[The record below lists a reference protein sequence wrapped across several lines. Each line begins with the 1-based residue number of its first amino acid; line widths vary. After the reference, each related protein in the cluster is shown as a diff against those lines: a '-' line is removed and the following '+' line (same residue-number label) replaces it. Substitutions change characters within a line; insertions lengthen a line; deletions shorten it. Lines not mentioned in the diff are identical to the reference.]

1 MRKAFLKASILA
13 AFGVAMSASF
23 TSCKDYDDDINNL
36 QTQVDAIKND
46 LKTIQDMVSQGAVIT
61 SVTQNANGVEITLSN
76 NKTFNITN
84 GKDGKDADV
93 WTIVKNAAGQYV
105 WALNGVATEYPAQG
119 PAGENGAD
127 GADGATGATGNYFK
141 PNAETG
147 KFDEYK
153 ADGTLVGATDI
164 EWRATVEQ
172 TITAVDN
179 GNTVTLYG
187 LKDAQGNEFNATLAK
202 NGTLAGLEFIPDLYV
217 DGIETMSAED
227 ISGDILNANLYA
239 ATTSVGNSA
248 NVLKDEIK
256 DFPVAGAGKVY
267 AINGVS
273 TASYILNPN
282 NANIEG
288 VEWSFLTN
296 DAVSRA
302 SKAVADVQTAIKN
315 EEGNLD
321 VTYVIADKK
330 YFNADG
336 KVTVMALQGTLTDGS
351 VVSSNF
357 VRVIT
362 DNVSLTAINY
372 NKEAVAVTAANAIN
386 GAANEVLYNATT
398 NLAEKITISGD
409 NGSIYTLDEIKAKYG
424 LTMKYSI
431 LKYYVGANETT
442 GTHENKY
449 GMVNA
454 EGVYTPTYVDAPGSQ
469 VTTIGAGNAARTAI
483 GRQPVVVLELV
494 DANDNI
500 ILGGL
505 VKLQNVEQLTT
516 KEPIMLGELTFPYLC
531 DNQFKYESWEKVAS
545 QIVAST
551 GMTITEFQKNFAI
564 QNDGFAYIKNEK
576 GEFVPTVDNGV
587 INSDIQNGYC
597 KFGYFEWVEVG
608 NNTKTQTLAFAVA
621 KTMLDDWYPVYNNQ
635 GKVIGNGNLSTTPVT
650 KTLYAKFRNEDTNT
664 DMYIGYDITVVG
676 QPTVSYNG
684 QLASQW
690 TQNYTVAPLN
700 PAVAANSKQ
709 TVPSKADV
717 MTFTI
722 ASLWTNGMPALT
734 AEAPY
739 NFGTKGDNALGST
752 LAVNYTFSKNQP
764 RITGA
769 SGTVYGFVTADN
781 ASTLQA
787 YVIKPN
793 VTINDAYIAA
803 AAKETVATIGTSFT
817 IEAGYS
823 NAAKD
828 IVNAKAFDLNNPA
841 TLFNVEM
848 NLTYGTCNIP
858 VPQIGEFKVGVG
870 RPIDVVNPDELI
882 EITDAS
888 GDYVRTVGTL
898 ANIYDWQGQALW
910 KAVVDKNK
918 KLTGFTAN
926 ETVNGVNLWNF
937 WMGTYD
943 GVLNGTVTFGK
954 TNDFEILTNSTN
966 SLTGATVL
974 SKTREGF
981 DILFQVGSIKGLSQI
996 NVSKA
1001 ADLFGAEMVYENNS
1015 GNSVVEPFY
1024 IFIPVV
1030 AHYTWGDSNIGY
1042 ATVKI
1047 LPTQTSVN

>member
-119 PAGENGAD
+119 PAGENGAA

-172 TITAVDN
+172 AITAVDN

-239 ATTSVGNSA
+239 DITSVGNSA
-248 NVLKDEIK
+248 NVLKGEIS
-256 DFPVAGAGKVY
+256 DFAAAGAGKVY

-302 SKAVADVQTAIKN
+302 SKAVANVQSAVKN

-321 VTYVIADKK
+321 VTYVIADKE
-330 YFNADG
+330 YFNADD
-336 KVTVMALQGTLTDGS
+336 KITVMALQGTLTDGS

-357 VRVIT
+357 VRVLS
-362 DNVSLTAINY
+362 DNVNLTAINY
-372 NKEAVAVTAANAIN
+372 NKEAVVVTAADAIN
-386 GAANEVLYNATT
+386 GDAIDVYYNATT
-398 NLAEKITISGD
+398 NLAKNITISGD
-409 NGSIYTLDEIKAKYG
+409 NGNIYTLDEIEAKYG

-431 LKYYVGANETT
+431 LKYYVGADEIT
-442 GTHENKY
+442 GTREDKY
-449 GMVNA
+449 GSVNA
-454 EGVYTPTYVDAPGSQ
+454 EGVYTPTFVNADGEQ
-469 VTTIGAGNAARTAI
+469 VTAINAGNAARTAI

-494 DANDNI
+494 DAEGNI

-505 VKLQNVEQLTT
+505 IKLQNVEEPKPEEEVNESIYIGSLTT
-516 KEPIMLGELTFPYLC
+516 FLYLC
-531 DNQFKYESWEKVAS
+531 DEQTKYESWEKVAGK
-545 QIVAST
+545 IVAST
-551 GMTITEFQKNFAI
+551 GMTIKEFQENYVMDEDFVYI
-564 QNDGFAYIKNEK
+564 EDGK
-576 GEFVPTVDNGV
+576 GGFVAAAEDGELGHFDWT
-587 INSDIQNGYC
+587 
-597 KFGYFEWVEVG
+597 EVG
-608 NNTKTQTLAFAVA
+608 SNTQTQTLSFTVD
-621 KTMLDDWYPVYNNQ
+621 KDMIDNWYD
-635 GKVIGNGNLSTTPVT
+635 GNLSATPVT
-650 KTLYAKFRNEDTNT
+650 KTLYAKFSSKDTNT
-664 DMYIGYDITVVG
+664 NIYVGYEITVIG
-676 QPTVSYNG
+676 QPTVSYTG

-690 TQNYTVAPLN
+690 AQNYTVAPLN
-700 PAVAANSKQ
+700 PAVAANAKQ
-709 TVPSKADV
+709 TTPSNAEV

-722 ASLWTNGMPALT
+722 ASLWENGKPVLT
-734 AEAPY
+734 VDEPY
-739 NFGTKGDNALGST
+739 KAAIGST
-752 LAVNYTFSKNQP
+752 IAVNYTFSENQP
-764 RITGA
+764 SITGA
-769 SGTVYGFVTADN
+769 SGTVYNFETTDN
-781 ASTLQA
+781 GLTL
-787 YVIKPN
+787 
-793 VTINDAYIAA
+793 IAA
-803 AAKETVATIGTSFT
+803 ATNEKVASLENASFT
-817 IEAGYS
+817 IEAAYGE
-823 NAAKD
+823 AARD
-828 IVNAKAFDLNNPA
+828 IVNAQTFDLNNPA
-841 TLFNVEM
+841 TLFNVDI
-848 NLTYGTCNIP
+848 NITYGDCNIL

-870 RPIDVVNPDELI
+870 RPIYVDVNSNEII

-888 GDYVRTVGTL
+888 GDYVRSVGTL
-898 ANIYDWQGQALW
+898 ANIYDWQDQALW
-910 KAVVDKNK
+910 TANEDND
-918 KLTGFTAN
+918 GFVAN
-926 ETVNGVNLWNF
+926 ETVNGVNLWDF
-937 WMGTYD
+937 WMGND
-943 GVLNGTVTFGK
+943 GKITFGK
-954 TNDFEILTNSTN
+954 IGEHKILTNSTN

-974 SKTREGF
+974 STTRQGF
-981 DILFQVGSIKGLSQI
+981 DIKFQNGSITGDDDI
-996 NVSKA
+996 DVTNP
-1001 ADLFGAEMVYENNS
+1001 ADLFGTQLVYENNS

-1030 AHYTWGDSNIGY
+1030 AHYTWGDSKIGY

-1047 LPTQTSVN
+1047 LPTQTSIN